1 MSIHQPIRILLIDD
15 ESSVLFA
22 LRLLLEAMQYK
33 VTDFLSAVQA
43 LEALNAH
50 SEDFDL
56 VLCDL
61 KMPQMN
67 GFEALKR
74 VKSISPD
81 LAFILMSAHA
91 STADVEYAV
100 GQGANGF
107 LAKPFTPD
115 QLKKVIVETCAE
127 AAESAPS
134 SQSLKSPPSQQRAS

>member
-33 VTDFLSAVQA
+33 VADFSSAAQA
-43 LEALNAH
+43 IEELTAH
-50 SEDFDL
+50 SENFDL

-100 GQGANGF
+100 AQGANGF

-127 AAESAPS
+127 ASETPPPKTGMHEAR
-134 SQSLKSPPSQQRAS
+134 LSPHK